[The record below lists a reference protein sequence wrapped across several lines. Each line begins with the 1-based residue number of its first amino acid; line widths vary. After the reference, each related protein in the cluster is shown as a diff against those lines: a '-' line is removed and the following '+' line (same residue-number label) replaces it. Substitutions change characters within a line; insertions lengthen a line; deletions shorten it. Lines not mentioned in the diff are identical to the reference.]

1 MSNIPNETKKNS
13 IYSEMDDS
21 FLSLSSLKDDV
32 LALNS
37 AMFSILDAMLDHADV
52 NYRKEIDTIFSI
64 VKIQERILKS
74 MHTDMDQIW
83 DKSLALAQTH
93 DNLNA

>member
-1 MSNIPNETKKNS
+1 MSNMPNETKKNS

-37 AMFSILDAMLDHADV
+37 AMFSILDA
-52 NYRKEIDTIFSI
+52 T
-64 VKIQERILKS
+64 
-74 MHTDMDQIW
+74 
-83 DKSLALAQTH
+83 
-93 DNLNA
+93 